1 MIGLF
6 SMFKLLISIMIL
18 ICSLISFEAYA
29 EKDINI
35 SLKYADNQL
44 DKFTTKV
51 VSKCNTLS
59 CSVSMFNNEYKR
71 LDKNIKKAYGKDTVG
86 YTYYTMSMESLCNG
100 YMKNSKDVLNKSF
113 KEKICLVKYSYGQ
126 LKYMGIV

>member
-1 MIGLF
+1 MNKSLIYILLLTSSLF
-6 SMFKLLISIMIL
+6 SNESH
-18 ICSLISFEAYA
+18 AA
-29 EKDINI
+29 KDLNV
-35 SLKYADNQL
+35 SLKYADVQL
-44 DKFTTKV
+44 DKFTNKV
-51 VSKCNTLS
+51 TSQCNTLS
-59 CSVSMFNNEYKR
+59 CSLAMFNTEYKR
-71 LDKNIKKAYGKDTVG
+71 LDKSIKKAYGKDTVG